1 MFIVTA
7 NEMYDIDRYTM
18 NEIGLDGKLLMEN
31 AGRAVSGKIESI
43 IEKPDHI
50 CIFAGSGNNGG
61 DGFVIARTLLNKG
74 YHITVVQVVPN
85 QKITGDALYHKN
97 LLLSLGGSVIVSQE
111 PSEIHELVRNSDVII
126 DAILGIGVS
135 GMLRNPI
142 AEMVSIIN
150 ETAKLVISV
159 DIPSGLPADEGIRD
173 FQSVQASYTVIVEA
187 PKVSAFLQ
195 HTASFYGK
203 WDTVSIGLPLEALQN
218 NVKRASWT
226 ENLFRQSMPTRKTDA
241 HKGNHGRG
249 LVVGGNTEMPGSITM
264 TIKAALRTGSGLIT
278 AGTTEKVI
286 PVAASHCME
295 ATYLEL
301 GETNGNLNND
311 ISIPFKSFD
320 AVALGMGMG
329 RQQVTGNLV
338 RQTVEEA
345 MCPLIVD
352 ADGLYHLTSLLDLV
366 GNRQFPTIITPHP
379 GEMAMLLN
387 ISVHELLVK
396 PFTYSK
402 IFAEKYHVY
411 VVLKGRFTIIT
422 TPAGEQSVNRT
433 GNVGL
438 AKGGSGDVLSGIIL
452 AMVMQKQSV
461 FKALCNACFV
471 HGSAA
476 DILVAKEHSVND
488 LMASDV
494 IEGIGEVYR
503 TFRV

>member
-1 MFIVTA
+1 
-7 NEMYDIDRYTM
+7 MYDIDRYTV

-43 IEKPDHI
+43 IEKPNHI
-50 CIFAGSGNNGG
+50 CILTGSGNNGG
-61 DGFVIARTLLNKG
+61 DGFVIARTLLNQG

-85 QKITGDALYHKN
+85 QKITGDAHFHKN
-97 LLLSLGGSVIVSQE
+97 LLFSLGGSVIVSQE
-111 PSEIHELVRNSDVII
+111 PSEIHELVRNSDVIV

-135 GMLRNPI
+135 GVLRNPI
-142 AEMVSIIN
+142 AEIVSIIN
-150 ETAKLVISV
+150 EAANLVISV

-187 PKVSAFLQ
+187 PKISAFLQ
-195 HTASFYGK
+195 HTESFYGK
-203 WDTVSIGLPLEALQN
+203 WDTVPIGLPLHALQN
-218 NVKRASWT
+218 NVKRISWT
-226 ENLFRQSMPTRKTDA
+226 EDLFRQSMPTRETDA

-249 LVVGGNTEMPGSITM
+249 LIVGGNAEMPGSITM

-295 ATYLEL
+295 ATYLKL

-311 ISIPFKSFD
+311 IPIPFKSFD

-329 RQQVTGNLV
+329 RQQITGNLV

-345 MCPLIVD
+345 TCPLIVD
-352 ADGLYHLTSLLDLV
+352 ADGVYHLKPLLDLV
-366 GNRQFPTIITPHP
+366 RNRKGPTIITPHP
-379 GEMAMLLN
+379 GEMAMLLDV
-387 ISVHELLVK
+387 SVPELLVK

-402 IFAEKYHVY
+402 IFADKYQVY

-422 TPAGEQSVNRT
+422 TPAGEQFVNRT

-461 FKALCNACFV
+461 YEALCNACFV